1 MVFRERK
8 NVCGLK
14 TSIKILKKA
23 VFYGSALNFETGHQG
38 NQGNQSKAKQVYSI
52 LFRDSAMSIRIILPR
67 IKRSTISENSK
78 TIKSEYR

>member
-8 NVCGLK
+8 SVCGLK
-14 TSIKILKKA
+14 TPIKILKKA

-38 NQGNQSKAKQVYSI
+38 NQGNQSKQVYSI